1 MASDHINTTK
11 KPNLT
16 SNNNNN
22 YNYIHLHTNNDK
34 VNIDCDESQSTNDIV
49 SLEGS
54 LRSSLGSLRG
64 DSESGTEGGMDATR
78 QMGALPQGWDWIKA
92 DLYDNSKN
100 HKPKHKLNITISVGG
115 RVDSFKSLNNSP
127 WSLYRRGIVDCNNDP
142 HYQRVKQIRNELKHT
157 TDQARIKVS
166 KCYRTKYEKQ
176 IADTIHGFST
186 ILIDEAQHNVYSVIF
201 VYNQQ
206 EILIP
211 LSGTAGRLSRR
222 QRSAGQIATGMIR
235 AVTERKGITA
245 DDFIKNM
252 GGIL

>member
-1 MASDHINTTK
+1 MAK
-11 KPNLT
+11 NLT

-22 YNYIHLHTNNDK
+22 YNYIQLHTNNNK
-34 VNIDCDESQSTNDIV
+34 VNIESADAHSTNDTV

-54 LRSSLGSLRG
+54 LRSSL
-64 DSESGTEGGMDATR
+64 ESYKEEKESGMDATR
-78 QMGALPQGWDWIKA
+78 QMGPLPKFWDWVKV

-115 RVDSFKSLNNSP
+115 KIDSFKSLNNSP

-142 HYQRVKQIRNELKHT
+142 HYQRVKQIRNDLKQSM
-157 TDQARIKVS
+157 DQARIKVS
-166 KCYRTKYEKQ
+166 KCYRTKYQKQ

-186 ILIDEAQHNVYSVIF
+186 ILIDEAQDNTYSVLF

-211 LSGTAGRLSRR
+211 LSGTAGKLSQR

-252 GGIL
+252 GGVL

>member
-1 MASDHINTTK
+1 MQK
-11 KPNLT
+11 KVT

-22 YNYIHLHTNNDK
+22 YNYIHLHTNNNK
-34 VNIDCDESQSTNDIV
+34 VNIDCAEAQSINNLDLP
-49 SLEGS
+49 LEES
-54 LRSSLGSLRG
+54 LRSSFESFEG
-64 DSESGTEGGMDATR
+64 DSESGSEGGTKATR
-78 QMGALPQGWDWIKA
+78 QISPLPKFWDWIKV

-100 HKPKHKLNITISVGG
+100 HRPKHKLNITISVGG
-115 RVDSFKSLNNSP
+115 KIDSFKSLNNSP
-127 WSLYRRGIVDCNNDP
+127 WSLYRRGIVDCNRDP
-142 HYQRVKQIRNELKHT
+142 HYQRVKQIRQELKQSI
-157 TDQARIKVS
+157 DQARIKVS
-166 KCYRTKYEKQ
+166 KCYRSKYKKQ

-186 ILIDEAQHNVYSVIF
+186 ILIDEAQDNTYSVIF

-211 LSGTAGRLSRR
+211 LSGTAGKLTQR

>member
-1 MASDHINTTK
+1 MAK
-11 KPNLT
+11 KVT

-22 YNYIHLHTNNDK
+22 YNYIQLHTNNDR
-34 VNIDCDESQSTNDIV
+34 VIIESAEAHSTNDLV
-49 SLEGS
+49 TPLEES
-54 LRSSLGSLRG
+54 LRSSLESLKGER
-64 DSESGTEGGMDATR
+64 ESGTESGTDATR
-78 QMGALPQGWDWIKA
+78 QTGPLPKFWDWVKV

-100 HKPKHKLNITISVGG
+100 HRPKHKLNITISVGG
-115 RVDSFKSLNNSP
+115 KIDSFKSLNNSP

-142 HYQRVKQIRNELKHT
+142 HYQRVKQIRNDLKQSV
-157 TDQARIKVS
+157 DQARIKVS
-166 KCYRTKYEKQ
+166 KCYRTKYQKQ

-186 ILIDEAQHNVYSVIF
+186 ILIDEAQDNTYSVIF

-211 LSGTAGRLSRR
+211 LSGTAGRLTQR

-245 DDFIKNM
+245 DDFIRNM

>member
-1 MASDHINTTK
+1 MASDHTNTDK

-34 VNIDCDESQSTNDIV
+34 VNIESAEAHSTNDIV
-49 SLEGS
+49 SFEGS
-54 LRSSLGSLRG
+54 LRSSLESLKGER
-64 DSESGTEGGMDATR
+64 ESGTESGMDATR
-78 QMGALPQGWDWIKA
+78 QMGPLPKFWDWIKV

-115 RVDSFKSLNNSP
+115 KVDSFKSLNNSP

-142 HYQRVKQIRNELKHT
+142 HYQRVKQIRQALKQT

-166 KCYRTKYEKQ
+166 KCYRTKYKKQ

-186 ILIDEAQHNVYSVIF
+186 ILIDEAQDNVYSVIF

-211 LSGTAGRLSRR
+211 LSGTAGKLSQK